1 MTNSVDPRLQR
12 TAEQSAATNLRRRSS
27 GDSSSTSTSRTPSM
41 NRPATTQY
49 LNIISY
55 EQDEVGDA
63 LARSMSK
70 MKQSLSQ
77 TATISSELES
87 EIKVDKQ
94 AESMAVY
101 SKLAGK
107 IINRDQ
113 ALQER
118 VAQNLSTSKKLVRS
132 RDAASSLQQ
141 AMDKLPP
148 QLKEGSAA
156 GKDLAKF
163 MVENLVNLT
172 DTKNM
177 GAGLERDLA
186 VRQISIPKTQPNLR
200 MQQANQKILAASLA
214 YIQSNQPEVL
224 ATLKSDQVEQVQS
237 GSTTAQAMTQYLHQA
252 LNEFPDDSTYLDI
265 FKQNRNGQ
273 GNSDGYAD
281 KMSEEI
287 AKRIHDLISQAATT
301 AKNGNLIKLS
311 PEEAENFA
319 RTVRQA
325 QQNLHGGDTPR
336 SLERIFSQINSQNQ
350 ATTQAQTT
358 GQGQAQAQA
367 PAPNQAASA
376 QAQKPANLS
385 NTAVNVDPTD
395 EMTEQMLAQ
404 VDRNTKNENVR
415 ALSLAELSARAAQLQ
430 QQFRAERQ
438 RLVAEGK
445 LPNPAQM
452 PQSGFERQ
460 QQAANVLNTTL
471 SSKDSEPQP
480 LSAQQQ
486 ALAQIKAN
494 TQALNAAVQKAQAAI
509 DKSAAQYAQA
519 QAQNQAQAQG
529 RPASPTITTQ
539 PQAQPQPQ
547 AQQAQGQQAVTSQP
561 AQSPAP
567 ATSSATATAP
577 APETAQ
583 AAPKGTIAQQGSQ
596 PVQAQPQPQAQAQPQ
611 VHEPKGQAPAAPQIA
626 IDNDLTTLTFDQ
638 NSLRNTSIN
647 LSYNAVQSSIYGGL
661 DIMPGM
667 TIPVSHFGDL
677 SNEVIQPN
685 QKAINALKQQA
696 QFLETLAQQQQAPSN
711 KGETVAQS
719 QVQQPTHPVV
729 ADGEEAL
736 IAKQPVQQ
744 APQQAQQT
752 QQSVQQQVA
761 AAKGSLPKGPLATEQ
776 QAQQPA
782 QPQVQQPARPVVADG
797 EETLVAKQPVQQAP
811 QQAQQPQQSV
821 QQQVAAAQGSLPK
834 GPVATEQQAQQ
845 PAQPQVQQPARPVVA
860 DGEEALVAKQP
871 VQQAPQQQQPQQS
884 VQQQVAAAQGSLPK
898 GHIATE
904 QQAQQPAAQPQVQQ
918 PARPVVADGEET
930 LVAKQPV
937 QQAPQQQQP
946 HQSVQQQVAAA
957 QGSLPKGHIATEQ
970 QAQQPAQPQVQQP
983 ARPVVADGEET
994 LVAKQPVQQA
1004 PQQAQQPQQQQPQQS
1019 VQQQVA
1025 AAQDALPKG
1034 PIATEQQAQAQ
1045 QPAVQPQVQQAPQ
1058 QPQQPAASEPP
1069 VTLANFKSNMYARL
1083 YGQMQKQDYEAAQ
1096 IKQPTVAEP
1105 ALHKQMAQVQADQD
1119 VVQDTFNRLESLIAK
1134 RQAQSTQGA
1143 PSAQG
1148 NQGAGA
1154 ANANANAN
1162 GLNAIPAKA
1171 QVEFNLDLD
1180 VAKQLFA
1187 NSNTIEAEAESVFA
1201 AKQAASQAMASAK
1214 ASGTEAL
1221 AAEDDQVLAS
1231 NKQPHRAGE
1240 RLSVAETV
1248 AALKQEKAEAEEQLQ
1263 REQNL
1268 RAKAETIANQERES
1282 ALMAPSVVLD
1292 EQAQIQ
1298 GLPEAIVGTA
1308 TGQQAGLAGS
1318 SAPQTANT
1326 AQDSSAL
1333 RQAPNPAAPHDA
1345 DDSRM
1350 QRLYEH
1356 VQQNLNEARNVRA
1369 EAMQTQTTIA
1379 QERAQAQILTQQQ
1392 QQQQAQQQQQV
1403 QAAADDKYQN
1413 TQQQQAQLTQD
1424 QRATGGNTVGNTT
1437 IRATGTTL
1445 ARAHSDAVTSQNQ
1458 AQVGTTQV
1466 EARTTGAGATA
1477 NTVTAEARAQ
1487 QATVSQP
1494 AVQQTPAHQ
1503 VTTQQTPAQQVAA
1516 QSQAPTS
1523 AGSNPASAQ
1532 SATAPAQS
1540 TTPAS
1545 MSTPMP
1551 SAQGSAPTANAPA
1564 SAAPATPAAPATTV
1578 ATPNAA
1584 TMVPSTATGASNS
1597 STVAGM
1603 GTTASPE
1610 ISGLTATSG
1619 VGALGSTTSVGS
1631 TTSTASA
1638 TGTGAAA
1645 GTAAANGTAAMM
1657 NQLSGRSSQ
1666 HIIHADL
1673 DEESLQDEIIKN
1685 VMQTVPSDELD
1696 AFSLR
1701 NGNIGNAALS
1711 GVIADTDLTSSAESF
1726 DEILRHNQAMPPL
1739 QSTATVVPTNSTPG
1753 AAQITA
1759 GQNAPIPDE
1768 SVIPNMT
1775 TPKEGG
1781 GLLRRLASIFGR
1793 RADDSAETTAAT
1805 TNQAVSSTGMSIS
1818 PSERTELQQQIS
1830 RAQNAQFSALDQLF
1844 ARLQGASQ
1852 DPALPPQ
1859 MQEQAQKLLRALQN
1873 PVADLQSVSNWLNF
1887 ITGPLSPSSSQALAL
1902 HQWAFMLLCIRF
1914 EQIGKNVER
1923 FLKKSSSNSEIK
1935 ELDGSIKS
1943 NRGLFES
1950 LNDDGLQKSQEL
1962 LKDTFNQVERLQQ
1975 QMQAVPTGQVL
1986 PRVIPLPPYYHGGKE
2001 GSMSAHREQD
2011 EDGGTSWNL
2020 NFNLDLENMGALQI
2034 KVRLRFPEV
2043 QMSFVAEKL
2052 ETLQKVQEN
2061 MPILNARLQEVG
2073 LTSKGSNARLGH
2085 VSLQDSRANSGSESK
2100 SDFKFEGASFNT
2112 RA

>member
-273 GNSDGYAD
+273 GNNDGYAD

-311 PEEAENFA
+311 PEEAENFS

-358 GQGQAQAQA
+358 GQGQAQA

-376 QAQKPANLS
+376 QAQTPANLS
-385 NTAVNVDPTD
+385 NTAVNVDSTD

-460 QQAANVLNTTL
+460 QQAANVINTTL
-471 SSKDSEPQP
+471 SSKDSEPQQ

-519 QAQNQAQAQG
+519 QAQNQAQAQAQG

-583 AAPKGTIAQQGSQ
+583 AAPKGTIIQQGSQPSQAQPQTQASQAQQPQGQQAVTSQSAQSPASATSSATATAPAPEAAQTAPQSTIAQQSSQ
-596 PVQAQPQPQAQAQPQ
+596 PVQAQSQAQPQ
-611 VHEPKGQAPAAPQIA
+611 PQQSQPAPQIA

-711 KGETVAQS
+711 KGEPA
-719 QVQQPTHPVV
+719 
-729 ADGEEAL
+729 
-736 IAKQPVQQ
+736 
-744 APQQAQQT
+744 
-752 QQSVQQQVA
+752 
-761 AAKGSLPKGPLATEQ
+761 
-776 QAQQPA
+776 A
-782 QPQVQQPARPVVADG
+782 QPQVQQP
-797 EETLVAKQPVQQAP
+797 T
-811 QQAQQPQQSV
+811 
-821 QQQVAAAQGSLPK
+821 
-834 GPVATEQQAQQ
+834 
-845 PAQPQVQQPARPVVA
+845 RPVVA

-871 VQQAPQQQQPQQS
+871 VQQAPQQAQQHQQS

-898 GHIATE
+898 G
-904 QQAQQPAAQPQVQQ
+904 P
-918 PARPVVADGEET
+918 
-930 LVAKQPV
+930 
-937 QQAPQQQQP
+937 
-946 HQSVQQQVAAA
+946 
-957 QGSLPKGHIATEQ
+957 
-970 QAQQPAQPQVQQP
+970 
-983 ARPVVADGEET
+983 
-994 LVAKQPVQQA
+994 
-1004 PQQAQQPQQQQPQQS
+1004 
-1019 VQQQVA
+1019 
-1025 AAQDALPKG
+1025 
-1034 PIATEQQAQAQ
+1034 
-1045 QPAVQPQVQQAPQ
+1045 
-1058 QPQQPAASEPP
+1058 
-1069 VTLANFKSNMYARL
+1069 
-1083 YGQMQKQDYEAAQ
+1083 
-1096 IKQPTVAEP
+1096 
-1105 ALHKQMAQVQADQD
+1105 
-1119 VVQDTFNRLESLIAK
+1119 
-1134 RQAQSTQGA
+1134 
-1143 PSAQG
+1143 
-1148 NQGAGA
+1148 
-1154 ANANANAN
+1154 
-1162 GLNAIPAKA
+1162 
-1171 QVEFNLDLD
+1171 
-1180 VAKQLFA
+1180 
-1187 NSNTIEAEAESVFA
+1187 NS
-1201 AKQAASQAMASAK
+1201 K
-1214 ASGTEAL
+1214 
-1221 AAEDDQVLAS
+1221 
-1231 NKQPHRAGE
+1231 
-1240 RLSVAETV
+1240 
-1248 AALKQEKAEAEEQLQ
+1248 
-1263 REQNL
+1263 
-1268 RAKAETIANQERES
+1268 
-1282 ALMAPSVVLD
+1282 
-1292 EQAQIQ
+1292 
-1298 GLPEAIVGTA
+1298 
-1308 TGQQAGLAGS
+1308 
-1318 SAPQTANT
+1318 
-1326 AQDSSAL
+1326 
-1333 RQAPNPAAPHDA
+1333 
-1345 DDSRM
+1345 
-1350 QRLYEH
+1350 
-1356 VQQNLNEARNVRA
+1356 
-1369 EAMQTQTTIA
+1369 
-1379 QERAQAQILTQQQ
+1379 
-1392 QQQQAQQQQQV
+1392 
-1403 QAAADDKYQN
+1403 
-1413 TQQQQAQLTQD
+1413 
-1424 QRATGGNTVGNTT
+1424 
-1437 IRATGTTL
+1437 
-1445 ARAHSDAVTSQNQ
+1445 
-1458 AQVGTTQV
+1458 
-1466 EARTTGAGATA
+1466 
-1477 NTVTAEARAQ
+1477 
-1487 QATVSQP
+1487 
-1494 AVQQTPAHQ
+1494 
-1503 VTTQQTPAQQVAA
+1503 
-1516 QSQAPTS
+1516 
-1523 AGSNPASAQ
+1523 
-1532 SATAPAQS
+1532 
-1540 TTPAS
+1540 
-1545 MSTPMP
+1545 
-1551 SAQGSAPTANAPA
+1551 
-1564 SAAPATPAAPATTV
+1564 
-1578 ATPNAA
+1578 
-1584 TMVPSTATGASNS
+1584 
-1597 STVAGM
+1597 
-1603 GTTASPE
+1603 
-1610 ISGLTATSG
+1610 
-1619 VGALGSTTSVGS
+1619 
-1631 TTSTASA
+1631 
-1638 TGTGAAA
+1638 
-1645 GTAAANGTAAMM
+1645 
-1657 NQLSGRSSQ
+1657 
-1666 HIIHADL
+1666 
-1673 DEESLQDEIIKN
+1673 
-1685 VMQTVPSDELD
+1685 
-1696 AFSLR
+1696 
-1701 NGNIGNAALS
+1701 
-1711 GVIADTDLTSSAESF
+1711 
-1726 DEILRHNQAMPPL
+1726 
-1739 QSTATVVPTNSTPG
+1739 
-1753 AAQITA
+1753 
-1759 GQNAPIPDE
+1759 
-1768 SVIPNMT
+1768 
-1775 TPKEGG
+1775 
-1781 GLLRRLASIFGR
+1781 
-1793 RADDSAETTAAT
+1793 
-1805 TNQAVSSTGMSIS
+1805 
-1818 PSERTELQQQIS
+1818 
-1830 RAQNAQFSALDQLF
+1830 
-1844 ARLQGASQ
+1844 
-1852 DPALPPQ
+1852 
-1859 MQEQAQKLLRALQN
+1859 
-1873 PVADLQSVSNWLNF
+1873 
-1887 ITGPLSPSSSQALAL
+1887 
-1902 HQWAFMLLCIRF
+1902 
-1914 EQIGKNVER
+1914 
-1923 FLKKSSSNSEIK
+1923 
-1935 ELDGSIKS
+1935 
-1943 NRGLFES
+1943 
-1950 LNDDGLQKSQEL
+1950 
-1962 LKDTFNQVERLQQ
+1962 
-1975 QMQAVPTGQVL
+1975 
-1986 PRVIPLPPYYHGGKE
+1986 
-2001 GSMSAHREQD
+2001 
-2011 EDGGTSWNL
+2011 
-2020 NFNLDLENMGALQI
+2020 
-2034 KVRLRFPEV
+2034 
-2043 QMSFVAEKL
+2043 
-2052 ETLQKVQEN
+2052 
-2061 MPILNARLQEVG
+2061 
-2073 LTSKGSNARLGH
+2073 
-2085 VSLQDSRANSGSESK
+2085 
-2100 SDFKFEGASFNT
+2100 
-2112 RA
+2112 

>member
-273 GNSDGYAD
+273 GNNDGYAD

-358 GQGQAQAQA
+358 GQGQAQA

-376 QAQKPANLS
+376 QAQTPANLS

-460 QQAANVLNTTL
+460 QQAANVINTTL
-471 SSKDSEPQP
+471 SSKDSEPQQ

-519 QAQNQAQAQG
+519 QAQNQAQAQAQG
-529 RPASPTITTQ
+529 RPASQTITTQ
-539 PQAQPQPQ
+539 PQAQPQQPQ
-547 AQQAQGQQAVTSQP
+547 AQVQAQQAQGQQAVTSQPAQSPASATSSATATAPAPETAQAAPKGTIAQQGSQPVQAQPQAQQQAQAQPSQVSQAQGQQAQGQQAVTSQP

-583 AAPKGTIAQQGSQ
+583 AAPKGTIIQQGSQ
-596 PVQAQPQPQAQAQPQ
+596 PSQAQPQTQASQAQQAQGQQAVTSQPAQSPAPASSSATATAPAPEAIQTAPKGIIAQQSSQLVQPQPQPQAQAQPQ
-611 VHEPKGQAPAAPQIA
+611 VQEPKGQAPAAPQIA

-711 KGETVAQS
+711 KGEPVAQS
-719 QVQQPTHPVV
+719 QVQQPTRPVV

-736 IAKQPVQQ
+736 I
-744 APQQAQQT
+744 
-752 QQSVQQQVA
+752 
-761 AAKGSLPKGPLATEQ
+761 
-776 QAQQPA
+776 
-782 QPQVQQPARPVVADG
+782 
-797 EETLVAKQPVQQAP
+797 AKQPVQQAP

-834 GPVATEQQAQQ
+834 GPLATEQQAQQ
-845 PAQPQVQQPARPVVA
+845 PAAQPQVQQPARPVVA
-860 DGEEALVAKQP
+860 DGEETLVAKQP
-871 VQQAPQQQQPQQS
+871 VQQAPQQPQQS

-898 GHIATE
+898 GPIATE
-904 QQAQQPAAQPQVQQ
+904 QQAQQPAQPQVQQ

-957 QGSLPKGHIATEQ
+957 QGSLPKGPLASEQ
-970 QAQQPAQPQVQQP
+970 QVQQPAQPQVQQP
-983 ARPVVADGEET
+983 AREET

-1019 VQQQVA
+1019 VQQQVP
-1025 AAQDALPKG
+1025 AAQGSLPKG
-1034 PIATEQQAQAQ
+1034 HIATEQQAQ
-1045 QPAVQPQVQQAPQ
+1045 QPAAQPQVQQPARPVVADGEEALVAKQPVQ
-1058 QPQQPAASEPP
+1058 QPQQSQQ
-1069 VTLANFKSNMYARL
+1069 S
-1083 YGQMQKQDYEAAQ
+1083 
-1096 IKQPTVAEP
+1096 
-1105 ALHKQMAQVQADQD
+1105 VQ
-1119 VVQDTFNRLESLIAK
+1119 
-1134 RQAQSTQGA
+1134 
-1143 PSAQG
+1143 
-1148 NQGAGA
+1148 
-1154 ANANANAN
+1154 
-1162 GLNAIPAKA
+1162 
-1171 QVEFNLDLD
+1171 
-1180 VAKQLFA
+1180 
-1187 NSNTIEAEAESVFA
+1187 
-1201 AKQAASQAMASAK
+1201 
-1214 ASGTEAL
+1214 
-1221 AAEDDQVLAS
+1221 
-1231 NKQPHRAGE
+1231 
-1240 RLSVAETV
+1240 
-1248 AALKQEKAEAEEQLQ
+1248 
-1263 REQNL
+1263 
-1268 RAKAETIANQERES
+1268 
-1282 ALMAPSVVLD
+1282 
-1292 EQAQIQ
+1292 
-1298 GLPEAIVGTA
+1298 
-1308 TGQQAGLAGS
+1308 
-1318 SAPQTANT
+1318 
-1326 AQDSSAL
+1326 
-1333 RQAPNPAAPHDA
+1333 
-1345 DDSRM
+1345 
-1350 QRLYEH
+1350 
-1356 VQQNLNEARNVRA
+1356 
-1369 EAMQTQTTIA
+1369 
-1379 QERAQAQILTQQQ
+1379 
-1392 QQQQAQQQQQV
+1392 
-1403 QAAADDKYQN
+1403 
-1413 TQQQQAQLTQD
+1413 
-1424 QRATGGNTVGNTT
+1424 
-1437 IRATGTTL
+1437 
-1445 ARAHSDAVTSQNQ
+1445 
-1458 AQVGTTQV
+1458 
-1466 EARTTGAGATA
+1466 
-1477 NTVTAEARAQ
+1477 
-1487 QATVSQP
+1487 
-1494 AVQQTPAHQ
+1494 
-1503 VTTQQTPAQQVAA
+1503 QQVAA
-1516 QSQAPTS
+1516 
-1523 AGSNPASAQ
+1523 
-1532 SATAPAQS
+1532 
-1540 TTPAS
+1540 
-1545 MSTPMP
+1545 
-1551 SAQGSAPTANAPA
+1551 AQGSLPKGPLASEQQVQQPA
-1564 SAAPATPAAPATTV
+1564 QPQVQQPAR
-1578 ATPNAA
+1578 
-1584 TMVPSTATGASNS
+1584 
-1597 STVAGM
+1597 
-1603 GTTASPE
+1603 
-1610 ISGLTATSG
+1610 
-1619 VGALGSTTSVGS
+1619 STT
-1631 TTSTASA
+1631 
-1638 TGTGAAA
+1638 
-1645 GTAAANGTAAMM
+1645 GTAA
-1657 NQLSGRSSQ
+1657 
-1666 HIIHADL
+1666 
-1673 DEESLQDEIIKN
+1673 
-1685 VMQTVPSDELD
+1685 
-1696 AFSLR
+1696 
-1701 NGNIGNAALS
+1701 
-1711 GVIADTDLTSSAESF
+1711 
-1726 DEILRHNQAMPPL
+1726 
-1739 QSTATVVPTNSTPG
+1739 
-1753 AAQITA
+1753 
-1759 GQNAPIPDE
+1759 
-1768 SVIPNMT
+1768 
-1775 TPKEGG
+1775 
-1781 GLLRRLASIFGR
+1781 
-1793 RADDSAETTAAT
+1793 
-1805 TNQAVSSTGMSIS
+1805 S
-1818 PSERTELQQQIS
+1818 PSCR
-1830 RAQNAQFSALDQLF
+1830 
-1844 ARLQGASQ
+1844 
-1852 DPALPPQ
+1852 
-1859 MQEQAQKLLRALQN
+1859 
-1873 PVADLQSVSNWLNF
+1873 
-1887 ITGPLSPSSSQALAL
+1887 
-1902 HQWAFMLLCIRF
+1902 
-1914 EQIGKNVER
+1914 
-1923 FLKKSSSNSEIK
+1923 
-1935 ELDGSIKS
+1935 
-1943 NRGLFES
+1943 
-1950 LNDDGLQKSQEL
+1950 
-1962 LKDTFNQVERLQQ
+1962 
-1975 QMQAVPTGQVL
+1975 
-1986 PRVIPLPPYYHGGKE
+1986 
-2001 GSMSAHREQD
+2001 
-2011 EDGGTSWNL
+2011 SW
-2020 NFNLDLENMGALQI
+2020 
-2034 KVRLRFPEV
+2034 R
-2043 QMSFVAEKL
+2043 
-2052 ETLQKVQEN
+2052 
-2061 MPILNARLQEVG
+2061 
-2073 LTSKGSNARLGH
+2073 
-2085 VSLQDSRANSGSESK
+2085 
-2100 SDFKFEGASFNT
+2100 
-2112 RA
+2112 

>member
-273 GNSDGYAD
+273 GNNDGYAD

-311 PEEAENFA
+311 PEEAENFS

-350 ATTQAQTT
+350 AT
-358 GQGQAQAQA
+358 GQGQAQAPA
-367 PAPNQAASA
+367 PAQGAST
-376 QAQKPANLS
+376 QGTSVQSSQGQTPANLS

-452 PQSGFERQ
+452 PQSGFDRQ
-460 QQAANVLNTTL
+460 HQAANVINTTL
-471 SSKDSEPQP
+471 SSKDSEPQQ

-519 QAQNQAQAQG
+519 QAQNQAQAQAQG
-529 RPASPTITTQ
+529 RPASQTITSQ
-539 PQAQPQPQ
+539 PQAQPQQPQAQVQ
-547 AQQAQGQQAVTSQP
+547 AQQAQGQQAAVASQP
-561 AQSPAP
+561 AQSPAS
-567 ATSSATATAP
+567 ATSSAPATAP
-577 APETAQ
+577 APEAAQTAPQ
-583 AAPKGTIAQQGSQ
+583 STIAQQSSQ
-596 PVQAQPQPQAQAQPQ
+596 PVQAQSQAQPQ
-611 VHEPKGQAPAAPQIA
+611 PQQSQPAPQIA

-711 KGETVAQS
+711 KGEPAAQP
-719 QVQQPTHPVV
+719 QVQQPTRPVV

-736 IAKQPVQQ
+736 VAKQPVQQ
-744 APQQAQQT
+744 APQQAQQH

-761 AAKGSLPKGPLATEQ
+761 AAQGSLPKGPLATEQ

-811 QQAQQPQQSV
+811 QQAQQTQQSV

-834 GPVATEQQAQQ
+834 GP
-845 PAQPQVQQPARPVVA
+845 
-860 DGEEALVAKQP
+860 
-871 VQQAPQQQQPQQS
+871 
-884 VQQQVAAAQGSLPK
+884 
-898 GHIATE
+898 IATE

-918 PARPVVADGEET
+918 PARP
-930 LVAKQPV
+930 
-937 QQAPQQQQP
+937 
-946 HQSVQQQVAAA
+946 
-957 QGSLPKGHIATEQ
+957 I
-970 QAQQPAQPQVQQP
+970 
-983 ARPVVADGEET
+983 VADGEET

-1004 PQQAQQPQQQQPQQS
+1004 PQQAQQQQQS

-1025 AAQDALPKG
+1025 TAQALSNRLSSLLYSHRCNSLHVLLSLTVKRLLLLSNWYSKHQNSLNSLSSQCNSKWPLPKALCLKALL
-1034 PIATEQQAQAQ
+1034 P
-1045 QPAVQPQVQQAPQ
+1045 
-1058 QPQQPAASEPP
+1058 
-1069 VTLANFKSNMYARL
+1069 LSNSL
-1083 YGQMQKQDYEAAQ
+1083 SS
-1096 IKQPTVAEP
+1096 
-1105 ALHKQMAQVQADQD
+1105 LH
-1119 VVQDTFNRLESLIAK
+1119 N
-1134 RQAQSTQGA
+1134 
-1143 PSAQG
+1143 
-1148 NQGAGA
+1148 
-1154 ANANANAN
+1154 
-1162 GLNAIPAKA
+1162 
-1171 QVEFNLDLD
+1171 
-1180 VAKQLFA
+1180 
-1187 NSNTIEAEAESVFA
+1187 
-1201 AKQAASQAMASAK
+1201 
-1214 ASGTEAL
+1214 
-1221 AAEDDQVLAS
+1221 
-1231 NKQPHRAGE
+1231 HRY
-1240 RLSVAETV
+1240 S
-1248 AALKQEKAEAEEQLQ
+1248 
-1263 REQNL
+1263 
-1268 RAKAETIANQERES
+1268 
-1282 ALMAPSVVLD
+1282 
-1292 EQAQIQ
+1292 
-1298 GLPEAIVGTA
+1298 
-1308 TGQQAGLAGS
+1308 
-1318 SAPQTANT
+1318 
-1326 AQDSSAL
+1326 
-1333 RQAPNPAAPHDA
+1333 
-1345 DDSRM
+1345 
-1350 QRLYEH
+1350 
-1356 VQQNLNEARNVRA
+1356 
-1369 EAMQTQTTIA
+1369 
-1379 QERAQAQILTQQQ
+1379 
-1392 QQQQAQQQQQV
+1392 
-1403 QAAADDKYQN
+1403 
-1413 TQQQQAQLTQD
+1413 
-1424 QRATGGNTVGNTT
+1424 
-1437 IRATGTTL
+1437 
-1445 ARAHSDAVTSQNQ
+1445 
-1458 AQVGTTQV
+1458 
-1466 EARTTGAGATA
+1466 
-1477 NTVTAEARAQ
+1477 
-1487 QATVSQP
+1487 SQP
-1494 AVQQTPAHQ
+1494 VL
-1503 VTTQQTPAQQVAA
+1503 
-1516 QSQAPTS
+1516 SLL
-1523 AGSNPASAQ
+1523 
-1532 SATAPAQS
+1532 
-1540 TTPAS
+1540 
-1545 MSTPMP
+1545 
-1551 SAQGSAPTANAPA
+1551 
-1564 SAAPATPAAPATTV
+1564 TV
-1578 ATPNAA
+1578 KRLLLL
-1584 TMVPSTATGASNS
+1584 SSRYSKHSNS
-1597 STVAGM
+1597 HS
-1603 GTTASPE
+1603 
-1610 ISGLTATSG
+1610 
-1619 VGALGSTTSVGS
+1619 
-1631 TTSTASA
+1631 
-1638 TGTGAAA
+1638 
-1645 GTAAANGTAAMM
+1645 
-1657 NQLSGRSSQ
+1657 
-1666 HIIHADL
+1666 
-1673 DEESLQDEIIKN
+1673 
-1685 VMQTVPSDELD
+1685 
-1696 AFSLR
+1696 
-1701 NGNIGNAALS
+1701 
-1711 GVIADTDLTSSAESF
+1711 
-1726 DEILRHNQAMPPL
+1726 
-1739 QSTATVVPTNSTPG
+1739 
-1753 AAQITA
+1753 
-1759 GQNAPIPDE
+1759 
-1768 SVIPNMT
+1768 
-1775 TPKEGG
+1775 
-1781 GLLRRLASIFGR
+1781 
-1793 RADDSAETTAAT
+1793 
-1805 TNQAVSSTGMSIS
+1805 
-1818 PSERTELQQQIS
+1818 
-1830 RAQNAQFSALDQLF
+1830 
-1844 ARLQGASQ
+1844 
-1852 DPALPPQ
+1852 
-1859 MQEQAQKLLRALQN
+1859 
-1873 PVADLQSVSNWLNF
+1873 
-1887 ITGPLSPSSSQALAL
+1887 
-1902 HQWAFMLLCIRF
+1902 
-1914 EQIGKNVER
+1914 
-1923 FLKKSSSNSEIK
+1923 
-1935 ELDGSIKS
+1935 
-1943 NRGLFES
+1943 S
-1950 LNDDGLQKSQEL
+1950 LN
-1962 LKDTFNQVERLQQ
+1962 
-1975 QMQAVPTGQVL
+1975 
-1986 PRVIPLPPYYHGGKE
+1986 
-2001 GSMSAHREQD
+2001 
-2011 EDGGTSWNL
+2011 
-2020 NFNLDLENMGALQI
+2020 
-2034 KVRLRFPEV
+2034 
-2043 QMSFVAEKL
+2043 
-2052 ETLQKVQEN
+2052 
-2061 MPILNARLQEVG
+2061 
-2073 LTSKGSNARLGH
+2073 
-2085 VSLQDSRANSGSESK
+2085 SLCNNK
-2100 SDFKFEGASFNT
+2100 
-2112 RA
+2112 

>member
-273 GNSDGYAD
+273 GNNDGYAD

-358 GQGQAQAQA
+358 GQGQAQA

-376 QAQKPANLS
+376 QAQTPANLS

-460 QQAANVLNTTL
+460 QQAANVINTTL
-471 SSKDSEPQP
+471 SSKDSEPQQ

-519 QAQNQAQAQG
+519 QAQNQAQAQAQG
-529 RPASPTITTQ
+529 RPASQTITTQ
-539 PQAQPQPQ
+539 PQAQPQQPQ
-547 AQQAQGQQAVTSQP
+547 AQVQAQQAQGQQAVTSQPAQSPASATSSATATAPAPETAQAAPKGTIAQQGSQPVQAQPQAQQQAQAQPSQVSQAQGQQAQGQQAVTSQP

-583 AAPKGTIAQQGSQ
+583 AAPKGTIIQQGSQ
-596 PVQAQPQPQAQAQPQ
+596 PSQAQPQTQASQAQQAQGQQAVTSQPAQSPAPASSSATATAPAPEAIQTAPKGIIAQQSSQLVQPQPQPQAQAQPQ
-611 VHEPKGQAPAAPQIA
+611 VQEPKGQAPAAPQIA

-711 KGETVAQS
+711 KGEPVAQS
-719 QVQQPTHPVV
+719 QVQQPTRPVV

-736 IAKQPVQQ
+736 I
-744 APQQAQQT
+744 
-752 QQSVQQQVA
+752 
-761 AAKGSLPKGPLATEQ
+761 
-776 QAQQPA
+776 
-782 QPQVQQPARPVVADG
+782 
-797 EETLVAKQPVQQAP
+797 AKQPVQQAP

-834 GPVATEQQAQQ
+834 GP
-845 PAQPQVQQPARPVVA
+845 
-860 DGEEALVAKQP
+860 L
-871 VQQAPQQQQPQQS
+871 
-884 VQQQVAAAQGSLPK
+884 
-898 GHIATE
+898 ATE

-937 QQAPQQQQP
+937 QQAPQQPQ
-946 HQSVQQQVAAA
+946 QSVQQQVAAA
-957 QGSLPKGHIATEQ
+957 QGSLPKGPIATEQ
-970 QAQQPAQPQVQQP
+970 QAQQPAQPQVQQPARPVVADGEETLAQGSLPKGPLASEQQVQQPAQPQVQQP

-1019 VQQQVA
+1019 VQQQVPAAQGSLPKGHIATEQQAQQPAAQPQVQQPARPVVADGEEALVAKQPVQQPQQSQQSVQQQVAAAQAQGSLPKGPLASEQQVQQPAQPQVQQPARPVVAGGEETLVAKQPVQQAPQQAQQPQQQQPQQSVQQQVA

-1034 PIATEQQAQAQ
+1034 PIAPEQQAQQPAQPQVQQPARPVVADGEETLVAKQPVQQAPQQAQQPQQPLQQQPQQSVQQQVAAAQDALPKGPIAPEQQAQQVQ
-1045 QPAVQPQVQQAPQ
+1045 QPAVQPQVQQPQ
-1058 QPQQPAASEPP
+1058 QPQQPATSEPP

-1154 ANANANAN
+1154 ANADANAN

-1333 RQAPNPAAPHDA
+1333 RQAPNPAAAHDA

-1424 QRATGGNTVGNTT
+1424 QRATGGNTVGDTT

-1458 AQVGTTQV
+1458 AQVG
-1466 EARTTGAGATA
+1466 
-1477 NTVTAEARAQ
+1477 
-1487 QATVSQP
+1487 S
-1494 AVQQTPAHQ
+1494 
-1503 VTTQQTPAQQVAA
+1503 
-1516 QSQAPTS
+1516 
-1523 AGSNPASAQ
+1523 
-1532 SATAPAQS
+1532 
-1540 TTPAS
+1540 
-1545 MSTPMP
+1545 
-1551 SAQGSAPTANAPA
+1551 
-1564 SAAPATPAAPATTV
+1564 
-1578 ATPNAA
+1578 
-1584 TMVPSTATGASNS
+1584 
-1597 STVAGM
+1597 
-1603 GTTASPE
+1603 
-1610 ISGLTATSG
+1610 
-1619 VGALGSTTSVGS
+1619 
-1631 TTSTASA
+1631 
-1638 TGTGAAA
+1638 
-1645 GTAAANGTAAMM
+1645 
-1657 NQLSGRSSQ
+1657 
-1666 HIIHADL
+1666 
-1673 DEESLQDEIIKN
+1673 
-1685 VMQTVPSDELD
+1685 
-1696 AFSLR
+1696 
-1701 NGNIGNAALS
+1701 
-1711 GVIADTDLTSSAESF
+1711 
-1726 DEILRHNQAMPPL
+1726 RH
-1739 QSTATVVPTNSTPG
+1739 
-1753 AAQITA
+1753 
-1759 GQNAPIPDE
+1759 
-1768 SVIPNMT
+1768 
-1775 TPKEGG
+1775 
-1781 GLLRRLASIFGR
+1781 
-1793 RADDSAETTAAT
+1793 
-1805 TNQAVSSTGMSIS
+1805 
-1818 PSERTELQQQIS
+1818 
-1830 RAQNAQFSALDQLF
+1830 
-1844 ARLQGASQ
+1844 
-1852 DPALPPQ
+1852 
-1859 MQEQAQKLLRALQN
+1859 
-1873 PVADLQSVSNWLNF
+1873 
-1887 ITGPLSPSSSQALAL
+1887 L
-1902 HQWAFMLLCIRF
+1902 H
-1914 EQIGKNVER
+1914 
-1923 FLKKSSSNSEIK
+1923 
-1935 ELDGSIKS
+1935 
-1943 NRGLFES
+1943 
-1950 LNDDGLQKSQEL
+1950 
-1962 LKDTFNQVERLQQ
+1962 
-1975 QMQAVPTGQVL
+1975 
-1986 PRVIPLPPYYHGGKE
+1986 
-2001 GSMSAHREQD
+2001 
-2011 EDGGTSWNL
+2011 
-2020 NFNLDLENMGALQI
+2020 
-2034 KVRLRFPEV
+2034 
-2043 QMSFVAEKL
+2043 
-2052 ETLQKVQEN
+2052 
-2061 MPILNARLQEVG
+2061 
-2073 LTSKGSNARLGH
+2073 SK
-2085 VSLQDSRANSGSESK
+2085 
-2100 SDFKFEGASFNT
+2100 
-2112 RA
+2112 

>member
-273 GNSDGYAD
+273 GNNDGYAD

-358 GQGQAQAQA
+358 GQGQAQA

-376 QAQKPANLS
+376 QAQTPANLS

-471 SSKDSEPQP
+471 SSKDSEPQQ

-519 QAQNQAQAQG
+519 QAQNQAQAQAQG
-529 RPASPTITTQ
+529 RPASQTITTQ
-539 PQAQPQPQ
+539 PQAQPQQPQAQVQ

-583 AAPKGTIAQQGSQ
+583 AAPKGTIIQQGSQ
-596 PVQAQPQPQAQAQPQ
+596 PSQAQPQTQASQAQQAQGQQAVTSQPAQSPAPASSSATATAPAPEAIQTAPKGIIAQQSSQPVQPQPQPQAQAQPQ
-611 VHEPKGQAPAAPQIA
+611 VQEPKGQAPAAPQIA

-711 KGETVAQS
+711 KGEPVAQS
-719 QVQQPTHPVV
+719 QVQQPTRPVV

-744 APQQAQQT
+744 APQQAQQPQQQP

-761 AAKGSLPKGPLATEQ
+761 AAQGSLPKGPLATEQQAQQPAAQPQVQQPARPVVADGEETLVAKQPVQQAPQQPQQSVQQQVAAAQGSLPKGPIATEQQAQQPAQPQVQQPARPVVADGEETLVAKQPVQQAPQQQQPHQSVQQQVAAAQDALPKGPIVPEQ

-811 QQAQQPQQSV
+811 QQAQQPQQ
-821 QQQVAAAQGSLPK
+821 
-834 GPVATEQQAQQ
+834 
-845 PAQPQVQQPARPVVA
+845 
-860 DGEEALVAKQP
+860 
-871 VQQAPQQQQPQQS
+871 QQPQQS
-884 VQQQVAAAQGSLPK
+884 VQQQVPAAQGSLPK
-898 GHIATE
+898 GPIATE

-957 QGSLPKGHIATEQ
+957 QGSLPKGPLASEQ
-970 QAQQPAQPQVQQP
+970 QVQQPAQPQVQQP

-1019 VQQQVA
+1019 VQ
-1025 AAQDALPKG
+1025 
-1034 PIATEQQAQAQ
+1034 
-1045 QPAVQPQVQQAPQ
+1045 
-1058 QPQQPAASEPP
+1058 
-1069 VTLANFKSNMYARL
+1069 
-1083 YGQMQKQDYEAAQ
+1083 
-1096 IKQPTVAEP
+1096 
-1105 ALHKQMAQVQADQD
+1105 
-1119 VVQDTFNRLESLIAK
+1119 
-1134 RQAQSTQGA
+1134 
-1143 PSAQG
+1143 
-1148 NQGAGA
+1148 
-1154 ANANANAN
+1154 
-1162 GLNAIPAKA
+1162 
-1171 QVEFNLDLD
+1171 
-1180 VAKQLFA
+1180 
-1187 NSNTIEAEAESVFA
+1187 
-1201 AKQAASQAMASAK
+1201 
-1214 ASGTEAL
+1214 
-1221 AAEDDQVLAS
+1221 
-1231 NKQPHRAGE
+1231 
-1240 RLSVAETV
+1240 
-1248 AALKQEKAEAEEQLQ
+1248 
-1263 REQNL
+1263 
-1268 RAKAETIANQERES
+1268 
-1282 ALMAPSVVLD
+1282 
-1292 EQAQIQ
+1292 
-1298 GLPEAIVGTA
+1298 
-1308 TGQQAGLAGS
+1308 
-1318 SAPQTANT
+1318 
-1326 AQDSSAL
+1326 
-1333 RQAPNPAAPHDA
+1333 
-1345 DDSRM
+1345 
-1350 QRLYEH
+1350 
-1356 VQQNLNEARNVRA
+1356 
-1369 EAMQTQTTIA
+1369 
-1379 QERAQAQILTQQQ
+1379 
-1392 QQQQAQQQQQV
+1392 
-1403 QAAADDKYQN
+1403 
-1413 TQQQQAQLTQD
+1413 
-1424 QRATGGNTVGNTT
+1424 
-1437 IRATGTTL
+1437 
-1445 ARAHSDAVTSQNQ
+1445 
-1458 AQVGTTQV
+1458 
-1466 EARTTGAGATA
+1466 
-1477 NTVTAEARAQ
+1477 
-1487 QATVSQP
+1487 
-1494 AVQQTPAHQ
+1494 
-1503 VTTQQTPAQQVAA
+1503 
-1516 QSQAPTS
+1516 
-1523 AGSNPASAQ
+1523 
-1532 SATAPAQS
+1532 
-1540 TTPAS
+1540 
-1545 MSTPMP
+1545 
-1551 SAQGSAPTANAPA
+1551 
-1564 SAAPATPAAPATTV
+1564 
-1578 ATPNAA
+1578 
-1584 TMVPSTATGASNS
+1584 
-1597 STVAGM
+1597 
-1603 GTTASPE
+1603 
-1610 ISGLTATSG
+1610 ATSG
-1619 VGALGSTTSVGS
+1619 RCPRL
-1631 TTSTASA
+1631 SA
-1638 TGTGAAA
+1638 
-1645 GTAAANGTAAMM
+1645 
-1657 NQLSGRSSQ
+1657 
-1666 HIIHADL
+1666 
-1673 DEESLQDEIIKN
+1673 
-1685 VMQTVPSDELD
+1685 
-1696 AFSLR
+1696 
-1701 NGNIGNAALS
+1701 
-1711 GVIADTDLTSSAESF
+1711 
-1726 DEILRHNQAMPPL
+1726 
-1739 QSTATVVPTNSTPG
+1739 
-1753 AAQITA
+1753 
-1759 GQNAPIPDE
+1759 
-1768 SVIPNMT
+1768 
-1775 TPKEGG
+1775 
-1781 GLLRRLASIFGR
+1781 
-1793 RADDSAETTAAT
+1793 
-1805 TNQAVSSTGMSIS
+1805 
-1818 PSERTELQQQIS
+1818 
-1830 RAQNAQFSALDQLF
+1830 
-1844 ARLQGASQ
+1844 
-1852 DPALPPQ
+1852 
-1859 MQEQAQKLLRALQN
+1859 
-1873 PVADLQSVSNWLNF
+1873 
-1887 ITGPLSPSSSQALAL
+1887 
-1902 HQWAFMLLCIRF
+1902 
-1914 EQIGKNVER
+1914 
-1923 FLKKSSSNSEIK
+1923 
-1935 ELDGSIKS
+1935 
-1943 NRGLFES
+1943 
-1950 LNDDGLQKSQEL
+1950 
-1962 LKDTFNQVERLQQ
+1962 
-1975 QMQAVPTGQVL
+1975 
-1986 PRVIPLPPYYHGGKE
+1986 
-2001 GSMSAHREQD
+2001 
-2011 EDGGTSWNL
+2011 
-2020 NFNLDLENMGALQI
+2020 
-2034 KVRLRFPEV
+2034 
-2043 QMSFVAEKL
+2043 
-2052 ETLQKVQEN
+2052 
-2061 MPILNARLQEVG
+2061 
-2073 LTSKGSNARLGH
+2073 
-2085 VSLQDSRANSGSESK
+2085 
-2100 SDFKFEGASFNT
+2100 
-2112 RA
+2112 